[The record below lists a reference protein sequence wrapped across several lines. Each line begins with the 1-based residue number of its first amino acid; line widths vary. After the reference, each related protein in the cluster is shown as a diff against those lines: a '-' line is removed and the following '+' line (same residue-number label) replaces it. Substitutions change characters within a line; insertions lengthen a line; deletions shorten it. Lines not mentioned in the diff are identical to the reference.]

1 MTNIGTHILMTIQLE
16 SAFPRKLVVVVG
28 ATGGQG
34 GSVINR
40 LLADGSY
47 RLRGITRTPQ
57 SKSSQALTTKG
68 VEMVTADLND
78 TESLIAVF
86 KVLQSCTP
94 THVESIHSR

>member
-1 MTNIGTHILMTIQLE
+1 MSTKTQL
-16 SAFPRKLVVVVG
+16 SLTRKLVVVVG

-47 RLRGITRTPQ
+47 RLRGITRNAQ
-57 SKSSQALTTKG
+57 SKSSQALIAKG

-78 TESLIAVF
+78 TQSLIAAF
-86 KVLQSCTP
+86 KVLQSRASK
-94 THVESIHSR
+94 HVHST

>member
-1 MTNIGTHILMTIQLE
+1 MSTQLE
-16 SAFPRKLVVVVG
+16 PGLPRKLVVVVG

-34 GSVINR
+34 GSVISR

-47 RLRGITRTPQ
+47 RLRGITRNPQ

-78 TESLIAVF
+78 PESVIAAF
-86 KVLQSCTP
+86 KVLQSQASR
-94 THVESIHSR
+94 HVGHIHSSEG